1 MVQGQRRPIYALAL
15 GLAVLMGS
23 PPAVRAAEPAGITLW
38 QARWQYVRLVPRD
51 GGGPNLHP
59 SHLGKAEIRS
69 GLAQLKID
77 PGDGEAVEVLTVEER
92 NFYAEQL
99 VKALTKAGPDQ
110 DVVIASVGMRR
121 TVLGLSEP
129 KLSTTRVFVN
139 GDGLNVIVGETMVDA
154 PNDTNTYTKP
164 DSRLISFADGRR
176 SAPAHDGS
184 KWTLKADGAGVVIK
198 RPDWAVVSAAVMAV
212 PEPGSEEDRKQAQTQ
227 LNDVRQQVQ
236 QLRRQMEEAPPPA
249 AAPPVAP
256 VQTAPIEDRLRA
268 LDQLKAKGLITPK
281 EYSAKRQ
288 HILDSL

>member
-1 MVQGQRRPIYALAL
+1 M
-15 GLAVLMGS
+15 
-23 PPAVRAAEPAGITLW
+23 W